1 MTLINPSDSLERQNE
16 KLVRIAEALM
26 RRVEQKTSESG
37 LAYAQ
42 FERAALLEQEV
53 RRRTEDLERALDL
66 LHDSNAQLSVAKQDA
81 ETARLDLADAVETV
95 DGGFGLFGPDNRLVM
110 ANSRFCQALDDVRD
124 RIKPGLSFKEYVR
137 IISNS
142 KLLMLPDGM
151 TRDDWQ
157 AERLDSH
164 GMEQAVFNVRLT
176 GNIWVQVSEH
186 RTASGGTVILQT
198 DVSDLMRLQR
208 REREELR
215 HTQARLLQATLDHL
229 DQGVCIFDDRKLLSG
244 WNQRMEE
251 LIPLTDAVQRSP
263 AALPFAYLV
272 DRLRSDFKRFGTDRL
287 LGILAWSE
295 ATKPRKP
302 LRFEIKNDR
311 GRTLAVFAQEM
322 PDRGFV
328 ISFTDV
334 TAERQ
339 ATTELADLN
348 RELESRVRDRT
359 ADLDRALA
367 AAKRANA
374 SKTRFVA
381 AASHDL
387 LQPLSAAKL
396 FIQSV
401 PDATPDP
408 MVHQTIEK
416 AVGALAG
423 AEQIIGALL
432 DISRLDV
439 EEVPFAID
447 TVMLD
452 DIVTSITEELVPMAE
467 AKGLKLRS
475 VRSSVAVV
483 SDPTYLRRIV
493 QNLAVNAVRY
503 TEEGSVLI
511 GVRRLAGKARL
522 EVWDTG
528 PGIAKEDQQSIFQ
541 EFRRLSSENTET
553 GLGLGL
559 AIVSRACTRL
569 GHVLN
574 VNSRKGWG
582 SCFSVELPV
591 VEPPSS
597 KLAKHISRTRRVAN
611 LNGLVVLIVENDPA
625 VNRALSQM
633 VEGWGGQVVSA
644 FSGEEALALLGEIEL
659 APDAL
664 ILDFHLDG
672 DLKGTDVLKRIN
684 AIYGDIPARV
694 VSANRGIE
702 IIKACKAVG
711 GELMHKPIDKD
722 DLKNFLRSVASRFP
736 DQRQGGPVYD
746 LS

>member
-1 MTLINPSDSLERQNE
+1 MTLVNPNDTLERQNE

-26 RRVEQKTSESG
+26 RRVEEKTSESG

-66 LHDSNAQLSVAKQDA
+66 LHDSNAQLSAAKQEA
-81 ETARLDLADAVETV
+81 EAARLDLADAVETI
-95 DGGFGLFGPDNRLVM
+95 DGGFGLFGPDNRLIM
-110 ANSRFCQALDDVRD
+110 SNSRFCKALRDVRD
-124 RIKPGLSFKEYVR
+124 QIEPGLLFKDYVR
-137 IISNS
+137 TISRS
-142 KLLMLPDGM
+142 ALLVLPDGM

-157 AERLDSH
+157 AERLESH
-164 GMEQAVFNVRLT
+164 GKDQAVFNVRLT
-176 GNIWVQVSEH
+176 GNVWVQVSEH

-229 DQGVCIFDDRKLLSG
+229 DQGVCIFDDRQLLSG
-244 WNQRMEE
+244 WNKRMEE
-251 LIPLTDAVQRSP
+251 LIPLTSAVQKSP

-272 DRLRSDFKRFGTDRL
+272 DRLRSDFERFGKKQL
-287 LGILAWSE
+287 IEILAWAE
-295 ATKPRKP
+295 KNQPRQP
-302 LRFEIKNDR
+302 LRFEIKNNL
-311 GRTLAVFAQEM
+311 GQTLSVFAQEM

-334 TAERQ
+334 TAERK
-339 ATTELADLN
+339 ATSELADLN
-348 RELESRVRDRT
+348 RELENRVRERT
-359 ADLDRALA
+359 ADLDRALE

-396 FIQSV
+396 FVQSV
-401 PDATPDP
+401 PDATTDP
-408 MVHQTIEK
+408 VVHQTIDK
-416 AVGALAG
+416 AVSALAG

-452 DIVTSITEELVPMAE
+452 DIITSITQELVPRAR
-467 AKGLKLRS
+467 AKGLRLRT

-483 SDPTYLRRIV
+483 SDPAYLRRIV
-493 QNLAVNAVRY
+493 QNLVGNAVRY
-503 TEEGSVLI
+503 TDEGSVLI
-511 GVRRLAGKARL
+511 GVRRQAGKARL

-528 PGIAKEDQQSIFQ
+528 PGIAEEDQQTIFQ
-541 EFRRLSSENTET
+541 EFRRLKPQGRET

-559 AIVSRACTRL
+559 AIVSRACARL
-569 GHVLN
+569 GHALN
-574 VNSRKGWG
+574 VTSRVGQG

-591 VEPPSS
+591 AEPP
-597 KLAKHISRTRRVAN
+597 ISTSRKQTPRTRRATN
-611 LNGLVVLIVENDPA
+611 LSGLVVLVVENDPA

-633 VEGWGGQVVSA
+633 IEGWGGQVVSA
-644 FSGEEALALLGEIEL
+644 RSGEEAIDLLCEIEL

-664 ILDFHLDG
+664 VLDFHLDG
-672 DLKGTDVLKRIN
+672 DLTGADLFERITET
-684 AIYGDIPARV
+684 YGSIPARI
-694 VSANRGIE
+694 VSANRDSE
-702 IIKACKAVG
+702 IVKTCRAVG
-711 GELMHKPIDKD
+711 VELAYKPFDKD
-722 DLKNFLRSVASRFP
+722 DLKDFLRNAAAHITA
-736 DQRQGGPVYD
+736 
-746 LS
+746 